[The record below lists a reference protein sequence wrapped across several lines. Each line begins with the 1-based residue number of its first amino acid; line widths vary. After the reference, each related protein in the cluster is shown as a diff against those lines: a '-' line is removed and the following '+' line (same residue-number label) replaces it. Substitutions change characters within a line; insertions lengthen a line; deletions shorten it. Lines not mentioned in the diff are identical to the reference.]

1 MQKLQLYI
9 GTDRV
14 EFFKDETVSLT
25 QTIQNVRDIG
35 KVFTEFTQTFS
46 VPASKSNNIIFEH
59 YYNYNI
65 QNGFD
70 ARIKYSASLELNNLP
85 FKEGKIK
92 LEGVDLKNNVAHT
105 YRITFYGNTVNLK
118 DILSD
123 SQLSSLTGL
132 AEYNQIYSFDDVKA
146 AMQYYQGTVENPN
159 NIIVPLITH
168 TDRMFYDSTNFQ
180 EYGNVY
186 NGGDIGSSSNGV
198 NWNQFKYAIRVKA
211 IIDAIQSQVYS
222 GGQTI
227 TFSDDFFNDE
237 TNLQFHNL
245 FLWLHRKKGSVESAG
260 QVSENF
266 TQLNQLVNTACF
278 PVGFCN
284 YTFATPSN
292 GILELHVGSGYNYQ
306 TSLTITPPAATS
318 YSARVI
324 RNGSE
329 IVEEV
334 TNVSTTTTFNAQRLN
349 NSTYAVQIST
359 AADATFPPNAIRWV
373 VSYQLIS
380 GSSGGSMTYA
390 NSSDFDTT
398 SDIDFLINQQ
408 IPQMTII
415 NFLSGLF
422 NMYNLTAYV
431 DDAGVIVVR
440 TLDSYYEAGSSIP
453 INIDRYLD
461 TEKSAVNVA
470 LPFKYISFLY
480 KGLGTILAKQF
491 KQLNNLG
498 WGTLTYTLDGDIFD
512 APANPYKIELPFEHV
527 MYERLYD
534 AGQTSTT
541 IQWGYFVDDN
551 RESYFGEPLL
561 FYPIRKELGT
571 SLAIRDTSPDVKDAI
586 SNYFI
591 PSNSL
596 ALDPTISKTNINF
609 NSELNEY
616 LANEDGSEALEFTD
630 TLFENDY
637 KKYIEEVFNTSRRLT
652 KITAYLPMKIFY
664 SLKLNDLIQ
673 LGQNNYKINSL
684 TTNLTTGK
692 TEFELLNYD
701 IEYINQLDILLDA
714 LEARADYFENK
725 GCTAETL
732 NELKKIQ

>member
-46 VPASKSNNIIFEH
+46 VPASKTNNIIFEH

-70 ARIKYSASLELNNLP
+70 ARIKYYASLELNNLP

-132 AEYNQIYSFDDVKA
+132 AEYNQIYSFDEVKA
-146 AMQYYQGTVENPN
+146 AMQYYQGSVQNPN

-186 NGGDIGSSSNGV
+186 NGIDIGSSSNGV

-266 TQLNQLVNTACF
+266 TQLNQLANTACF
-278 PVGFCN
+278 PVGVCN

-359 AADATFPPNAIRWV
+359 AADATFPSNAIRWV

-380 GSSGGSMTYA
+380 GPSGGSMTYA
-390 NSSDFDTT
+390 NTSDFDTT

-415 NFLSGLF
+415 DFLSGLF
-422 NMYNLTAYV
+422 NMFNLTAYV

-561 FYPIRKELGT
+561 FYPIRQDSAT
-571 SLAIRDTSPDVKDAI
+571 SLAIRDTSPDIKDAI
-586 SNYFI
+586 PNYFI

-596 ALDPTISKTNINF
+596 ALSPTTSKININF

-616 LANEDGSEALEFTD
+616 LANESGSEALDFTD

-652 KITAYLPMKIFY
+652 KVTAYLPMKIFY
-664 SLKLNDLIQ
+664 NLKLNDLIQ

-692 TEFELLNYD
+692 TEFELLNFD
-701 IEYINQLDILLDA
+701 IPNPFDVLLNP

-725 GCTAETL
+725 SCTVATL
-732 NELKKIQ
+732 NDLKQIQ